1 MFTAHSTFSSCRC
14 LLVVNLYSGEQTTTY
29 NSFTAERPCS
39 VFFFGAASNLV
50 TRLVITPTK
59 KNLIPEV
66 CPIWR
71 LSAGQTKINNE
82 LLSYANIRTKA
93 YRSSSIRIVDI
104 YS

>member
-59 KNLIPEV
+59 KKKSNSGGVSHLAAF
-66 CPIWR
+66 C
-71 LSAGQTKINNE
+71 GTNE
-82 LLSYANIRTKA
+82 NQ
-93 YRSSSIRIVDI
+93 
-104 YS
+104 